1 MNPESTRMPGNPSV
15 LFVAAGSIPP
25 SVVRWT
31 LEKFAGRSVTF
42 LALDSKQDRHALP
55 TDWNYLTLSD
65 LGSQGEL
72 RRDYLQYLEAIP
84 EKPIRKSDTLNRLF
98 RRRDGYSLWWTDV
111 GVRRSPTQG
120 MFLKIKAVWM
130 VTRAI
135 AKTGPGDVVIHT
147 ANPRDAAILFSASK
161 PVPNVHFSPDSALP
175 APLPMV
181 EIQRWFT
188 ESVSYLRQFIRHRI
202 QRYRAMEKPYPE
214 TQPERKPIVVMSTL
228 HPRHV
233 HLEADVPVAWYWD
246 HLSAAMTTEIPSVA
260 IRYLMDLEVPD
271 AWPLKFDFQYLLK
284 DAPKLASNPTLIPR
298 WRGHV
303 NRWSWLRTRWHQSRL
318 LRRYYRLEGQPS
330 FRSIFRFLDVDL
342 SPEWIVELRHSIS
355 MAIWWESEVDA
366 AASILRKC
374 GNVRVVLVN
383 QEFEL
388 PGMILIAAC
397 RRLGVKS
404 IGVQHGTFYPLHT
417 IYTPPES
424 QVRSTPLP
432 DYLAVYGSYHEE
444 VVSQNGHYPLDRIWK
459 CAGSRFDS
467 LVNHP
472 ADRKACRQRLGVPE
486 EPFLILITTQRYA
499 WFPDAVRAVLATA
512 PADCLVCIKKFNED
526 TVDYE
531 EVIRANS
538 RKSTRVFTEQ
548 FADLLGACDI
558 LISGSSTTILEATLA
573 GKPTVCLNF
582 SSEPN
587 QYPYVEEGVSFS
599 VRRTEEMEAVLQQL
613 RFFRPDETWHE
624 RRMRFLNRHLGPA
637 AVGQAA
643 QEFTARLGEIVLRK

>member
-246 HLSAAMTTEIPSVA
+246 HLTAVMSAEIPSVA

-284 DAPKLASNPTLIPR
+284 DAPKLASNSTLVPR
-298 WRGHV
+298 WRGQA
-303 NRWSWLRTRWHQSRL
+303 NRWVWLKARWHQSRM
-318 LRRYYRLEGQPS
+318 LRRYYRLEGQPR

-366 AASILRKC
+366 ATSILRGC
-374 GNVRVVLVN
+374 GDVRVVLVN

-397 RRLGVKS
+397 RRLGIKTV
-404 IGVQHGTFYPLHT
+404 GVQHGTYSPLHT
-417 IYTPPES
+417 IYPPPKE
-424 QVRSTPLP
+424 QTRSSPVP
-432 DYLAVYGSYHEE
+432 DFLAVYGQFSKE
-444 VVSQNGHYPLDRIWK
+444 VVSCDEHYPADRIWI

-472 ADRKACRQRLGVPE
+472 ADRQACRVRLGLPADQ
-486 EPFLILITTQRYA
+486 FLILITTQAYP
-499 WFPDAVRAVLATA
+499 WFRDAVQSILATA
-512 PADCLVCIKKFNED
+512 PEDCLVCIKKFNNEAASYED
-526 TVDYE
+526 MIRESGREHARIFVDHFE
-531 EVIRANS
+531 
-538 RKSTRVFTEQ
+538 
-548 FADLLGACDI
+548 DLLGACDV

-573 GKPTVCLNF
+573 GKLTVCLNF
-582 SSEPN
+582 TTEPDY
-587 QYPYVEEGVSFS
+587 YPYVEDGVSLG
-599 VRRTEEMEAVLQQL
+599 VRRPEEMGPVLKHL
-613 RFFRPDETWHE
+613 RSFQPDENWHG
-624 RRMRFLNRHLGPA
+624 RRMRFLERHLGPA
-637 AVGQAA
+637 ATGKAA
-643 QEFTARLGEIVLRK
+643 AVFTAHLREIVQAK